1 MKDYKSF
8 INKLDSNKIC
18 IYLQHH
24 GWRDIGSLMESKLKL
39 FDKDNCDSTIIIPM
53 EKSFTDYYRVYID
66 SLNVLAESESSTL
79 ISLLNRLINP
89 SCDLLKW
96 RIEADDTFLGSISLE
111 SMGNNIE
118 HIKDLLAS
126 SCLDILNP
134 SVYHKKVLTKD
145 VVKQINQYKFGQTE
159 VGSYILNLLCPLGYY
174 QYELFDLRSEDL
186 PMSRR
191 INVKLLQDIQ
201 RIQKSINDN
210 STELTD
216 DVQSEK
222 ISVNFLNALSG
233 MYEDNKESDIS
244 LCAEWS
250 NEVPN
255 IEDNIIPSVKLDT
268 RCMDKVVEVA
278 EANTPKEQQNIQK
291 TFFGKIKDIGGD
303 EELNNRSDITIKIVA
318 IGDEGKKITVQAQL
332 PFVSCYSIVDEAFEN
347 ANTVKVTGTLTK
359 VGYINKLSQASIE
372 IVSDDNDQR

>member
-1 MKDYKSF
+1 MKDFNSF
-8 INKLDSNKIC
+8 IDKLQSNKIC
-18 IYLQHH
+18 QYLLLH
-24 GWRDIGSLMESKLKL
+24 GWREVGSLMDSKLRL
-39 FDKDNCDSTIIIPM
+39 FDKDDIDSTLIIPM
-53 EKSFTDYYRVYID
+53 ENTITDYYSVYID
-66 SLNVLAESESSTL
+66 SLSVLAKSESSTL

-96 RIEADDTFLGSISLE
+96 RIAAEDTFLGSISLE

-145 VVKQINQYKFGQTE
+145 VVNQINQYKFGQTE

-174 QYELFDLRSEDL
+174 QYEMFDIRTENL
-186 PMSRR
+186 PISRR

-201 RIQKSINDN
+201 RVQKSVEEN

-216 DVQSEK
+216 EVQSEK
-222 ISVNFLNALSG
+222 ISVNFLNALTG
-233 MYEDNKESDIS
+233 MYEDNKDSEIS

-250 NEVPN
+250 SEVPN
-255 IEDNIIPSVKLDT
+255 IDQHIVPSVKLEPKY
-268 RCMDKVVEVA
+268 MDKVVEVA
-278 EANTPKEQQNIQK
+278 EANTPKEQQNVQK

-303 EELNNRSDITIKIVA
+303 EELNNRSDITIKLVA
-318 IGDEGKKITVQAQL
+318 IGDEGRKITVHAQL
-332 PFVSCYSIVDEAFEN
+332 PFASCYSIVDEAFEN
-347 ANTVKVTGTLTK
+347 ANTVKVTGTLNK
-359 VGYINKLSQASIE
+359 VGYINKLSEASIE
-372 IVSDDNDQR
+372 IVADDNNQR